1 MSETFDPNDLIR
13 ELSAALR
20 FQRWN
25 GAESVDRAWASPLPI
40 VEQLAPA
47 RPAASLPVRS
57 PAASA
62 SAVSPVPTAAR
73 TLPRVAERTLP
84 PVASPSVSR
93 PQPVVSTREQREEKL
108 RALREEIG
116 DCQRCAHAAGRQ
128 HIVHGTG
135 NPMARLMIVG
145 SQPGPGEDATGQPWQ
160 GEAGALLDKMLGAM
174 GLRRSEVWLTTAVL
188 CRPPQAT
195 VAQREARAACAP
207 FLRRQ
212 FDVVR
217 PEVVLAF
224 GEPAARFLLRSQAP
238 LAELRGK
245 WESLL
250 TAGLMAT
257 WSPED
262 MVRDAAL
269 KREAWADLQLVMG
282 KLGLRRG

>member
-1 MSETFDPNDLIR
+1 MSDAFDPGDLIR

-25 GAESVDRAWASPLPI
+25 GAESVDRAWASPLAVVVHP
-40 VEQLAPA
+40 VAVTPAAA
-47 RPAASLPVRS
+47 RPAPTTVPL
-57 PAASA
+57 
-62 SAVSPVPTAAR
+62 PTAVTSR
-73 TLPRVAERTLP
+73 TLPPRTERTLP
-84 PVASPSVSR
+84 PLVSAPAVR
-93 PQPVVSTREQREEKL
+93 PQLPVLTREQRTEKL
-108 RALREEIG
+108 RVLREEIG
-116 DCQRCAHAAGRQ
+116 DCQLCAHAAARQ

-135 NPMARLMIVG
+135 NPMARLMIIG
-145 SQPGPGEDATGQPWQ
+145 SQPGPGEDAAGQPWQ

-174 GLRRSEVWLTTAVL
+174 GLQRSEVWLTSAVL
-188 CRPPQAT
+188 CRPPQDA
-195 VAQREARAACAP
+195 VAQREAWTACAP
-207 FLRRQ
+207 HLRRQ

-245 WESLL
+245 WQSLL
-250 TAGLMAT
+250 TVGLMAT

-269 KREAWADLQLVMG
+269 KREAWADLQLVMT